1 MTRMLLIKGDYK
13 EVATEEELLEFAN
26 AIRAAGGADV
36 LEALLPSVPKRAGQ
50 CLIANAL
57 NFSCEVRGL
66 GSGSTTTFDD
76 GVSYRWGM
84 FLPHNI
90 TSAQLDALDGLEID
104 GVELR
109 KCLDDTF
116 YLTLPKHVGNAA
128 EAFDTGVAFT
138 QYARPADWA

>member
-66 GSGSTTTFDD
+66 GSETTTFDD

-90 TSAQLDALDGLEID
+90 TSAQL
-104 GVELR
+104 VELR